1 MSSSPFK
8 PIVVFGDSHLAV
20 GVPARTKLVMD
31 FLEGLP
37 GYTDHII
44 ILGDL
49 FDFWLGA
56 KHLLLPDFAEVLDKL
71 RALTDQGVRISLIPG
86 NRDFLLDDHFV
97 RRTGVDLMD
106 DYQDIDLAGKTI
118 RLSHGDLLCTSDWRY
133 RIWRTVV
140 RNPLVKAFIACTPL
154 FFTRWMA
161 VQMRRVS
168 QSEVKQ
174 KNLQGL
180 GFQEAAASEV
190 MQDNAAALI
199 VGHAH
204 FPHTKTIHVKDDE
217 KTFYV
222 CGDWAE
228 IGIYMTLEVDGI
240 FYHVFPSSDREV
252 IDVQHFT
259 EWIALD
265 DRHRIDPAPYLEK
278 FQAASGS

>member
-1 MSSSPFK
+1 MSSNNSK

-31 FLEGLP
+31 FLDGLP
-37 GYTDHII
+37 GYTDHVI

-71 RALTDQGVRISLIPG
+71 RALTDLGIKISLIPG

-97 RRTGVDLMD
+97 KRTGVNLMG
-106 DYQDIDLAGKTI
+106 DYQDIELAGKMI
-118 RLSHGDLLCTSDWRY
+118 RLTHGDLLCTSDWRY

-140 RNPLVKAFIACTPL
+140 RNPFVKAIIACTPL
-154 FFTRWMA
+154 FFTKWMA

-174 KNLQGL
+174 KSLQGL
-180 GFQEAAASEV
+180 GFQEAAASNV
-190 MQDNAAALI
+190 MQDEATALV

-204 FPHTKTIHVKDDE
+204 VPHTKTIHANNHE

-222 CGDWAE
+222 CGDWVE
-228 IGIYMTLEVDGI
+228 IGIYMTIEEDGI
-240 FYHVFPSSDREV
+240 FYRVFPSADREV

-265 DRHRIDPAPYLEK
+265 ERHRIDPAPYLEK
-278 FQAASGS
+278 FNASSES